1 MGRITHNLRGDM
13 MAELVKATRASDGI
27 TVWVRADRVDGVEF
41 ISLDASVKTPAKK
54 TKSGGKNAAPKS

>member
-1 MGRITHNLRGDM
+1 

-27 TVWVRADRVDGVEF
+27 VVWVRADRVDGVEF